1 MYPGLLAMKRLAVA
15 AFVSVAAALAACSA
29 QKSSN
34 PLTPTVAGP
43 IPGVNISTP
52 NPVSPRSARV
62 TVDEQ
67 PVTLVFDNAASN
79 GPRPLSY
86 SVEVATDANFA
97 TKVFTRTGVAPG
109 SGRTSLRLPDR
120 LAPERSYFW
129 RARAE
134 DGANTGDYSTAAS
147 FEVYTPKIIRE
158 PVPQAPINNVTVDS
172 LRPTFVFANAFHS
185 GPLGPISYVVEVALD
200 YGFSETYTIGPVPEG
215 AGQTTVQAPQNG
227 NYSSYY
233 FWRVRAQ
240 DPTTVGPW
248 SAPQAFSTPA
258 KPAPA
263 PPPGG
268 GGGGGGGGNAN
279 GCHVGTDQSED
290 SARRIVM
297 GCASEFPNLLGVFP
311 TDQQATDADEQF
323 LLRVIWHLQLQG
335 FQAARQKNPSGLISN
350 DKLCIVINGAWHSYD
365 IMSMGFAGHSTT
377 VTFNEVTPPNP
388 QPNPGIPD

>member
-1 MYPGLLAMKRLAVA
+1 MKRLAVA
-15 AFVSVAAALAACSA
+15 ASFCSMAALAACSA

-34 PLTPTVAGP
+34 PLSPTVAGP
-43 IPGVNISTP
+43 LPGVKITTP
-52 NPVSPRSARV
+52 NPVSPANTRL

-67 PVTLVFDNAASN
+67 PVTLVFDNASSN

-86 SVEVATDANFA
+86 TIEVATDANFA
-97 TKVFTRTGVAPG
+97 TKVFSRSSVAPG
-109 SGRTSLRLPDR
+109 SGRTSLRLPDK

-134 DGANTGDYSTAAS
+134 DGANSSDYSAAAS

-158 PVPQAPINNVTVDS
+158 PVPHAPINNVTVDS
-172 LRPTFVFANAFHS
+172 LRPTFVIGNAFHS
-185 GPLGPISYVVEVALD
+185 GPLGAISYVIEVALD
-200 YGFSETYTIGPVPEG
+200 YGFSQTFTIGPIPEG
-215 AGQTTVQAPQNG
+215 PGQTTVQAPQNG
-227 NYSSYY
+227 AYGTYY

-240 DPTTVGPW
+240 DGTTVGPW

-258 KPAPA
+258 KPAPPP

-268 GGGGGGGGNAN
+268 GGGGGGTGR

-290 SARRIVM
+290 SARRIVL
-297 GCASEFPNLLGVFP
+297 GCASEYPNLLGVFP

-335 FQAARQKNPSGLISN
+335 FNAARQKNPSGLISN
-350 DKLCIVINGAWHSYD
+350 DKLCIMINGAWHSYD
-365 IMSMGFAGHSTT
+365 IMSMGFAGHATT

-388 QPNPGIPD
+388 IADPGIPD